1 MQYPNIPLHE
11 VMRAT
16 ARRYPS
22 RTAIWCNARSI
33 SFYEFDAE
41 SNRLANALHEHGVRH
56 GDRVGLFMP
65 NCPEY
70 EVSFYAVSKLGAC
83 ACPLSP
89 SYRSFEVTYQ
99 LRDAGASVLI
109 THARLWNIVE
119 GLRAEIPTVRLFIV
133 AGEKVGTNPPSVQA
147 FDDLLKENVPD
158 PPAEEVRL
166 DDLAVLPYS
175 SGTTG
180 MPKGVMLTHR
190 NLVCNHT
197 QWGMAGGMTT
207 ADMYM
212 VYLPLSHIYGV
223 GLMGLS
229 MWAGATQLILERF
242 DASIVTRILQEK
254 PVTILFVVPPILQA
268 LLDTSG
274 LTSSHFRNVR
284 YAMSAAAPLAPEL
297 ANRFHERFGVH
308 VIQGYGMTEASPDTH
323 HSPLDPARIKRESCG
338 IPVSDTEQKI
348 VDLEKGERT
357 LGCGEIG
364 EIVVCG
370 PQVMRGYWNAPEE
383 TARTLRDG
391 WLYTGDI
398 GYIDNDGYLFVVDRK
413 KEMIKFKAFSIAPAE
428 LEAVVWQHPDVA
440 DCAVIGVP
448 DPEAGEIPKA
458 YVVPQSGRDIQIGSL
473 AEWVNSRLAAYKA
486 IGCWEIVA
494 KIPRTPSGKILRRE
508 LKRSILGN

>member
-1 MQYPNIPLHE
+1 MEFADAPPQEPHVENIPIHE

-22 RTAIWCNARSI
+22 RTAISYNGKSI
-33 SFYEFDAE
+33 SFSEFDAD
-41 SNRLANALHEHGVRH
+41 SNRLANALHERGVRH

-70 EVSFYAVSKLGAC
+70 ELSFYALSKLGAV

-89 SYRSFEVTYQ
+89 SYRSLELTYQ
-99 LRDAGASVLI
+99 LRDAGASALI
-109 THARLWNIVE
+109 THSKLWSVVE
-119 GLRAEIPTVRLFIV
+119 GLREELPTIHIFVVDDRR
-133 AGEKVGTNPPSVQA
+133 
-147 FDDLLKENVPD
+147 DDLLREHTADAPD
-158 PPAEEVRL
+158 VRVDL

-197 QWGMAGGMTT
+197 QWGTAAGMT
-207 ADMYM
+207 ANDAYM

-223 GLMGLS
+223 GLMGLA
-229 MWAGATQLILERF
+229 MWSGATQILLERF
-242 DASIVTRILQEK
+242 DAPTVVTLLEK
-254 PVTILFVVPPILQA
+254 NPVTILYVVPPILQA
-268 LLDTSG
+268 LLDTPG
-274 LTSSHFRNVR
+274 LTRSHFKNVR
-284 YAMSAAAPLAPEL
+284 YVMSAAAPLAAEL
-297 ANRFHERFGVH
+297 ANRFHERFGIH

-323 HSPLDPARIKRESCG
+323 HSPLEPARIKRQSCG
-338 IPVSDTEQKI
+338 IPVADTEQKI
-348 VDLEKGERT
+348 VDLETGERT
-357 LGCGEIG
+357 LACGEIG
-364 EIVVCG
+364 EIVVRG

-383 TARTLRDG
+383 TARTLRNG

-398 GYIDNDGYLFVVDRK
+398 GYVDEDGYLFVVDRK
-413 KEMIKFKAFSIAPAE
+413 KEMIKWKAFSIAPAE

-448 DPEAGEIPKA
+448 DTEAGEIPKA
-458 YVVPQSGRDIQIGSL
+458 YVVPRSGRNIEIETL

-486 IGCWEIVA
+486 IRCWEIA
-494 KIPRTPSGKILRRE
+494 TKIPRTPSGKILRRE
-508 LKRSILGN
+508 LKKS

>member
-1 MQYPNIPLHE
+1 MQYPTIPLHD

-16 ARRYPS
+16 ARRHPS
-22 RTAIWCNARSI
+22 RTAIWYNDRSL
-33 SFYEFDAE
+33 SFSEFDAE
-41 SNRLANALHEHGVRH
+41 SNRLANALQERGVRH

-65 NCPEY
+65 NCAEY
-70 EVSFYAVSKLGAC
+70 EVSFYAVSKLGAS

-109 THARLWNIVE
+109 THARLWNVVE
-119 GLRAEIPTVRLFIV
+119 GLREQLPTVRLFIV
-133 AGEKVGTNPPSVQA
+133 AGESVTTSHANVQV
-147 FDDLLKENVPD
+147 FDDLLREHPPD
-158 PPAEEVRL
+158 PPGEQVNL

-197 QWGMAGGMTT
+197 QWGTAAGMT
-207 ADMYM
+207 AEDMYM

-242 DASIVTRILQEK
+242 DASIVTRMLQEK

-284 YAMSAAAPLAPEL
+284 YVMSAAAPLAPEL
-297 ANRFHERFGVH
+297 TNRFEEKFGVH

-323 HSPLDPARIKRESCG
+323 HSPLQPARIKRDSCG

-357 LGCGEIG
+357 LGCGEVG
-364 EIVVCG
+364 EIIVRG
-370 PQVMRGYWNAPEE
+370 PQVMRGYWNATEE
-383 TARTLRDG
+383 TARTLRNG

-398 GYIDNDGYLFVVDRK
+398 GYIDKDGYLFVVDRK
-413 KEMIKFKAFSIAPAE
+413 KEIIKCKAFSIAPAE
-428 LEAVVWQHPDVA
+428 LEALVWQHPDVA

-458 YVVPQSGRDIQIGSL
+458 YVVPQSGKDIQIEAL

-486 IGCWEIVA
+486 IRCWEIVA